1 MKNDGFK
8 FERKSLV
15 SASVEEVKQRA
26 LDYTSARFKI
36 VSGTPE
42 VVLARPVISAELPNL
57 GLGTHLPGTEIPMML
72 VVVHGNIDTNLRSA
86 APRKY
91 RHTQVEYIAY
101 VFDLMA
107 GFPMITA
114 TSHRGGAF
122 RSLLNNPNLPE
133 VPPEARRRAER
144 PSTAEATPEQLIRT
158 IPYNR
163 PYGSI
168 SPSIESIE
176 PSNLPS
182 LPTPTDLPPQN

>member
-1 MKNDGFK
+1 MMVSI

-15 SASVEEVKQRA
+15 NASVEVVKQRA
-26 LDYTSARFKI
+26 LEYTSARFKF
-36 VSGTPE
+36 VNGTPE

-57 GLGTHLPGTEIPMML
+57 GLGTHLPGSEIPMML
-72 VVVHGNIDTNLRSA
+72 VVVHGNINVTNLRSA
-86 APRKY
+86 APREY

-101 VFDLMA
+101 VFDLIA

-133 VPPEARRRAER
+133 DLPPEARRRAER
-144 PSTAEATPEQLIRT
+144 PSTAEATPEQSIRT
-158 IPYNR
+158 IPYNQ

-176 PSNLPS
+176 PSNLPF
-182 LPTPTDLPPQN
+182 LPTPTNLPPQN

>member
-1 MKNDGFK
+1 MKNDSFK

-15 SASVEEVKQRA
+15 NASVEEVKQRA
-26 LDYTSARFKI
+26 LEYTSARFKI

-57 GLGTHLPGTEIPMML
+57 GLGTHLPGSPEIPMML
-72 VVVHGNIDTNLRSA
+72 VVVHGNIDVTNLRSPT
-86 APRKY
+86 PREY
-91 RHTQVEYIAY
+91 RHRQVEYIAY
-101 VFDLMA
+101 VFDLIA

-133 VPPEARRRAER
+133 DLFPEARRRVER
-144 PSTAEATPEQLIRT
+144 PSTAEATPEQSIRT

-168 SPSIESIE
+168 SPAIESIE

-182 LPTPTDLPPQN
+182 LPPQK

>member
-1 MKNDGFK
+1 MMVFL

-15 SASVEEVKQRA
+15 NASVEEVKQRA

-42 VVLARPVISAELPNL
+42 VVLARPIISAELPNL
-57 GLGTHLPGTEIPMML
+57 GLGTHLPGPEIPMML

-86 APRKY
+86 APREY

-133 VPPEARRRAER
+133 DLPPEARRRAER
-144 PSTAEATPEQLIRT
+144 PSTAEAKPEQSIRT

-168 SPSIESIE
+168 SPSIESVE
-176 PSNLPS
+176 PSSLPS

>member
-1 MKNDGFK
+1 M
-8 FERKSLV
+8 
-15 SASVEEVKQRA
+15 EEVKQRA

-86 APRKY
+86 APREY

-163 PYGSI
+163 PYGGI

-176 PSNLPS
+176 PSSLPS